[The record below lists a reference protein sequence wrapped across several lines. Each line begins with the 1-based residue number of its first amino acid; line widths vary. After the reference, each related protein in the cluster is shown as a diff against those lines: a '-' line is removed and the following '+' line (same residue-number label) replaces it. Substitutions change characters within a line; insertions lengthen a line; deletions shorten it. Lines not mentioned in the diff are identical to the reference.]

1 MLFCIFVDLFPYQSL
16 EYYLHMET
24 VYRSH
29 DEVQSFSAGIVSE
42 RVQNLASGVYRE
54 FEVMMNT
61 YGDGVINNLMP
72 QVVTI
77 LESLNQAYREKQ
89 EHEVE
94 LELLHVE
101 NDNLKVQFERE
112 KQLRQSNEQVALK
125 RLMLQLYFALCILL
139 FGSYSLSYTK
149 PICLLTIHYLFP
161 QCYLYTSS
169 HNSGARCNELSP
181 NAV

>member
-1 MLFCIFVDLFPYQSL
+1 
-16 EYYLHMET
+16 MET
-24 VYRSH
+24 VYGSH
-29 DEVQSFSAGIVSE
+29 DEVHSLSGGTVSD
-42 RVQNLASGVYRE
+42 RVQNLASSVYRE

-61 YGDGVINNLMP
+61 YGDGVIGNLMP

-112 KQLRQSNEQVALK
+112 KQLRQSNEQVDLN
-125 RLMLQLYFALCILL
+125 RLTLQLFCDVHFVIGPDKNFRNQTAFSFTAYWEILTL
-139 FGSYSLSYTK
+139 TLTK
-149 PICLLTIHYLFP
+149 PLKMIA
-161 QCYLYTSS
+161 QD
-169 HNSGARCNELSP
+169 SP
-181 NAV
+181 VFDE

>member
-1 MLFCIFVDLFPYQSL
+1 
-16 EYYLHMET
+16 MET

-29 DEVQSFSAGIVSE
+29 EDVYSSAGGILSE
-42 RVQNLASGVYRE
+42 RVQNLASNVYRE
-54 FEVMMNT
+54 FEVMINT
-61 YGDGVINNLMP
+61 YGDGVIENLMP

-112 KQLRQSNEQVALK
+112 KQIRKTNEQVKLAH
-125 RLMLQLYFALCILL
+125 LM
-139 FGSYSLSYTK
+139 
-149 PICLLTIHYLFP
+149 
-161 QCYLYTSS
+161 
-169 HNSGARCNELSP
+169 
-181 NAV
+181 